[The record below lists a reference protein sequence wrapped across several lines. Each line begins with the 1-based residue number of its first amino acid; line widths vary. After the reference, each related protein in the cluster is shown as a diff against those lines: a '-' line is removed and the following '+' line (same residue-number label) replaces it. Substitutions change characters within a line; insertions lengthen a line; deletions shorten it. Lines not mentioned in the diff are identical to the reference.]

1 MHAEKRKIK
10 RRHLIYYLQVIDR
23 EQEQVVG
30 YMVDITTNGIMLMS
44 EKAIEP
50 GTVLPLKVLVQTDM
64 TTKNYL
70 DFDARCK
77 WCRKS
82 PNDISHDA
90 GFELLNVS
98 GTAFRDIEE
107 IIEELG
113 FKD

>member
-1 MHAEKRKIK
+1 MHPEKRSIK

-23 EQEQVVG
+23 EQEQLVG
-30 YMVDITTNGIMLMS
+30 YMVDITTSGIMLMS
-44 EKAIEP
+44 EKQIKP
-50 GTVLPLKVLVQTDM
+50 GTVLHLKALVQTDM
-64 TTKNYL
+64 TTKKYL

-82 PNDISHDA
+82 PNDISHDV
-90 GFELLNVS
+90 GFELLNIS
-98 GTAFRDIEE
+98 GTAFHDIEE